1 MSLDTILLAVG
12 GRDTERTDNL
22 AEIAVDIAK
31 PAGAT
36 VAIVHVFENDE
47 YESVRD
53 QLDLDDTG
61 SVTPDTIARR
71 HVPVRFLTN
80 EMGAAGVDYTAHGR
94 VAHGDSIGSAV
105 VDLGEDLDADLIL
118 VGGRRRTPTGKALF
132 GSTAQEVLLSADI
145 PVVAVPLDT

>member
-1 MSLDTILLAVG
+1 MSMDTILLAVG
-12 GRDTERTDNL
+12 GRDRERTDNL
-22 AEIAVDIAK
+22 TETAVDIAK

-36 VAIVHVFENDE
+36 VAVAHVFGKDE

-53 QLDLDDTG
+53 QLDIDNTG
-61 SVTPDTIARR
+61 DVTPDTIARR

-80 EMGAAGVDYTAHGR
+80 SLGESGVDYTAHGR

-105 VDLGEDLDADLIL
+105 VDLSEEVAADLIL

-132 GSTAQEVLLSADI
+132 GSTAQEVLLNADC
-145 PVVAVPLDT
+145 PVTFVRGE